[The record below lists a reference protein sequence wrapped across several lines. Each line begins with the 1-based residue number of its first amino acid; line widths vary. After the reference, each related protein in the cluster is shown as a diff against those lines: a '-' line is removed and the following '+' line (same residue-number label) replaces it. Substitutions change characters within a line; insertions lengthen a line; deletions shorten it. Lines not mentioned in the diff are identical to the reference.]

1 MYVRLSSKL
10 DTDGN
15 LPVPIYEGV
24 NLTSNVPSTDTIP
37 EPSKLDVDLISLL
50 PLTENN
56 SCLSSELNVTASA
69 APENFLRD
77 PVPNSCTRV
86 RCVVKLRNGRI
97 PSVAILGT

>member
-1 MYVRLSSKL
+1 MRLSSKL

-15 LPVPIYEGV
+15 LPVPMYAGV
-24 NLTSNVPSTDTIP
+24 YLSSNVPSTDTIP
-37 EPSKLDVDLISLL
+37 EPSKLDVNLLSLL

-69 APENFLRD
+69 DPENFLRD

-86 RCVVKLRNGRI
+86 RCVAKLRNGRI